1 MFKYLKKI
9 VLSLIIFITSISF
22 VSADNISNN
31 KNLVNIYLFYSDSCP
46 HCASEKELLNEL
58 MDDYD
63 NIRLYKYEIGDSN
76 NSKLLDEVA
85 NLLETSVTGVPLT
98 VIGNKVY
105 KGFSYENSKPKF
117 IATIEYFS
125 NYEYQDIVGEY
136 IGGIELPNYSSNE
149 ETSKENNNENNP
161 DINEYIEDYGNV
173 KLDIP
178 LIGTVNTK
186 NLTLPV
192 ISILIGLVDG
202 FNPCAMWVLLFLISM
217 LISMKNKKRM
227 FIIGITFLLSSA
239 LIYLLF
245 MIAWL
250 NVASLLLTINY
261 VRTII
266 GLIAIG
272 GAIFNLISYLKHRKD
287 NGCTVV
293 NDKKRNKIFARIRK
307 FTEEKNLLLAL
318 IGVVLLACSV
328 NIVELACSAGLPVM
342 FIEILSLNNLTL
354 VEEILYIAL
363 YMFFFLLDDLIIF
376 FIAMKTMEVT
386 GFSTK
391 YGKLSKLVGGLL
403 LLGIGLLLIF
413 KPEWLMFNF

>member
-1 MFKYLKKI
+1 MIKYLKKI
-9 VLSLIIFITSISF
+9 ILCIVILIISISF
-22 VSADNISNN
+22 VYADSSN

-46 HCASEKELLNEL
+46 HCKSEKELLNEL
-58 MDDYD
+58 MDEYD

-76 NSKLLDEVA
+76 NSKLLDDIA
-85 NLLETSVTGVPLT
+85 DMLETTVTGVPFT

-125 NYEYQDIVGEY
+125 TYEYQDIVGEY
-136 IGGIELPNYSSNE
+136 IGGIELPKYSNA
-149 ETSKENNNENNP
+149 NENTSSENIP
-161 DINEYIEDYGNV
+161 NINEYIEDYGNV
-173 KLDIP
+173 KIDIP

-217 LISMKNKKRM
+217 LISMKDKKRM

-245 MIAWL
+245 MVAWL

-272 GAIFNLISYLKHRKD
+272 GAIFNLTSYLKHRKD

-318 IGVVLLACSV
+318 IGAILLACSV

-342 FIEILSLNNLTL
+342 FIEILSLNNLTIIQ
-354 VEEILYIAL
+354 EIVYIAL
-363 YMFFFLLDDLIIF
+363 YMLFFLLDDLIIF

-391 YGKLSKLVGGLL
+391 YGKLSKLIGGLL